1 MDSTGIL
8 IMERLNT
15 AKEIRIIADNARV
28 EKLTRDNMEIIN
40 LFQEAINRKAYNGE
54 YGMYIDETHPLFIY
68 IMKYDIRSIFN
79 TLGYKVEACE
89 QRVSSEESEV
99 VGYTIRW

>member
-1 MDSTGIL
+1 
-8 IMERLNT
+8 MERLNT
-15 AKEIRIIADNARV
+15 AKETRTIADNARI

-40 LFQEAINRKAYNGE
+40 LFQETINRKAYNGE
-54 YGMYIDETHPLFIY
+54 YGLYIDETHPLFVH
-68 IMKYDIRSIFN
+68 IMKYAIHSTLIA
-79 TLGYKVEACE
+79 LGYKVEACE